1 MTVNYRRTSLDRD
14 TTFYIPKVECFACY
28 DSGIVA
34 NGDGFVNQFI
44 PDYDRDQKGRLCG
57 GQDLAIICHCKA
69 AYGDSQSDNERERVG
84 FRDSYGNIR
93 TADSIRGEPQP
104 LGFSLEK
111 ERVGFRDSYG
121 NIRTTDSIRGEP
133 QALGC
138 SLEKDKIR
146 QIHVQR
152 KDAWQKSAKDI
163 NETRQKIAK
172 GEKYETPYYIQVV
185 KEELTKVGDMFSFPS
200 EKAIVQT
207 MTESNDQN

>member
-28 DSGIVA
+28 DSGIVS
-34 NGDGFVNQFI
+34 NGDNLVNRFI
-44 PDYDRDQKGRLCG
+44 PDYDRDKKGRLCG

-69 AYGDSQSDNERERVG
+69 AYGDSQSDNERERTG
-84 FRDSYGNIR
+84 YRDSYGNIR

-111 ERVGFRDSYG
+111 E
-121 NIRTTDSIRGEP
+121 
-133 QALGC
+133 
-138 SLEKDKIR
+138 KIR
-146 QIHVQR
+146 QIHTQR
-152 KDAWQKSAKDI
+152 KESWQKSAKDI

-185 KEELTKVGDMFSFPS
+185 KEELTKVGDMFSFPT

-207 MTESNDQN
+207 MTEPNDQNKVSIKTTKTN

>member
-1 MTVNYRRTSLDRD
+1 MTVNYRRTALDRD
-14 TTFYIPKVECFACY
+14 TTFYVPKVECFACY
-28 DSGIVA
+28 DSGIVS
-34 NGDGFVNQFI
+34 NGDSFVNQFI
-44 PDYDRDQKGRLCG
+44 PDYDRDRKGRLCG

-111 ERVGFRDSYG
+111 E
-121 NIRTTDSIRGEP
+121 
-133 QALGC
+133 
-138 SLEKDKIR
+138 KIR
-146 QIHVQR
+146 QIHTQR
-152 KDAWQKSAKDI
+152 KESWQKSAKDI

-185 KEELTKVGDMFSFPS
+185 KEELTKVGDMFSFPT

-207 MTESNDQN
+207 MTESNDQNQRSKTRPQER

>member
-1 MTVNYRRTSLDRD
+1 MTINYRRTSLDRD
-14 TTFYIPKVECFACY
+14 TTFYTPKVECFACY
-28 DSGIVA
+28 DSGIVS
-34 NGDGFVNQFI
+34 NGDSFVNQFI

-84 FRDSYGNIR
+84 YRDSYGNIR

-111 ERVGFRDSYG
+111 E
-121 NIRTTDSIRGEP
+121 
-133 QALGC
+133 
-138 SLEKDKIR
+138 KIR
-146 QIHVQR
+146 QIHTQR
-152 KDAWQKSAKDI
+152 KESWQKSAKDI

-185 KEELTKVGDMFSFPS
+185 KEELTKVGDMFSFPT

-207 MTESNDQN
+207 MIEPNDKNKNHDAQKTNEPFTSK

>member
-28 DSGIVA
+28 DSGIVS
-34 NGDGFVNQFI
+34 NGDAFVNQFI
-44 PDYDRDQKGRLCG
+44 PDYDRDQKCRFFC
-57 GQDLAIICHCKA
+57 GQDLPIINHCKA
-69 AYGDSQSDNERERVG
+69 AYGDSESDNEKEREG
-84 FRDSYGNIR
+84 LRDSYGNIR

-104 LGFSLEK
+104 LGFSMEK
-111 ERVGFRDSYG
+111 E
-121 NIRTTDSIRGEP
+121 
-133 QALGC
+133 
-138 SLEKDKIR
+138 KIR
-146 QIHVQR
+146 QIHTQR

>member
-28 DSGIVA
+28 DSGIVS
-34 NGDGFVNQFI
+34 NGDNLVNRFI
-44 PDYDRDQKGRLCG
+44 PDYDRDRKGRLCG

-84 FRDSYGNIR
+84 YRDSYGNIR
-93 TADSIRGEPQP
+93 TADSIKGEPQP

-111 ERVGFRDSYG
+111 E
-121 NIRTTDSIRGEP
+121 
-133 QALGC
+133 
-138 SLEKDKIR
+138 KIR
-146 QIHVQR
+146 QIHMQR

-185 KEELTKVGDMFSFPS
+185 KEELTKVGDMFSFPT

-207 MTESNDQN
+207 MTESNDQNKVFIKTTKTN

>member
-14 TTFYIPKVECFACY
+14 TTFYVPRVECFACY
-28 DSGIVA
+28 DSGIVS
-34 NGDGFVNQFI
+34 NGDAFVNQFI

-69 AYGDSQSDNERERVG
+69 AYGDSESDNERERVG

-93 TADSIRGEPQP
+93 TADSIRGEPQS

-111 ERVGFRDSYG
+111 E
-121 NIRTTDSIRGEP
+121 
-133 QALGC
+133 
-138 SLEKDKIR
+138 KIR
-146 QIHVQR
+146 QIHTKR

-163 NETRQKIAK
+163 NKTRQKIAK
-172 GEKYETPYYIQVV
+172 GEKYEIPYYIQVV
-185 KEELTKVGDMFSFPS
+185 KEELTKVGDMFSFPT

>member
-28 DSGIVA
+28 DSGIVS
-34 NGDGFVNQFI
+34 NGDSFVNQFI
-44 PDYDRDQKGRLCG
+44 PDYDRDRKGRLCG

-69 AYGDSQSDNERERVG
+69 AYGDSQSDNERERTG
-84 FRDSYGNIR
+84 YRDSYGNIR

-111 ERVGFRDSYG
+111 E
-121 NIRTTDSIRGEP
+121 
-133 QALGC
+133 
-138 SLEKDKIR
+138 KIR
-146 QIHVQR
+146 QIHTER
-152 KDAWQKSAKDI
+152 KESWQKSAKDI

-185 KEELTKVGDMFSFPS
+185 KEELTKVGDMFSFPT

-207 MTESNDQN
+207 MTEPNDKNKVSIKTTKTN

>member
-28 DSGIVA
+28 DSGIVS

-44 PDYDRDQKGRLCG
+44 PDYDRDRKGRLCG

-93 TADSIRGEPQP
+93 TADSIRGEPQA

-111 ERVGFRDSYG
+111 E
-121 NIRTTDSIRGEP
+121 
-133 QALGC
+133 
-138 SLEKDKIR
+138 KIR
-146 QIHVQR
+146 QIHTQR
-152 KDAWQKSAKDI
+152 KESWQKTAKDI
-163 NETRQKIAK
+163 NELRNKRAN
-172 GEKYETPYYIQVV
+172 GEKVQTPYYIQVV
-185 KEELTKVGDMFSFPS
+185 KEDLTKVGDMFSFPT

>member
-28 DSGIVA
+28 DSGIVS
-34 NGDGFVNQFI
+34 NGDNLVNRFI
-44 PDYDRDQKGRLCG
+44 PDYDRDKKGRLCG

-69 AYGDSQSDNERERVG
+69 AYGDSQSDNERERTG
-84 FRDSYGNIR
+84 YRDSYGNIR

-111 ERVGFRDSYG
+111 E
-121 NIRTTDSIRGEP
+121 
-133 QALGC
+133 
-138 SLEKDKIR
+138 KIR
-146 QIHVQR
+146 QIHTQR

-185 KEELTKVGDMFSFPS
+185 KEELTKVGDMFSFPT

-207 MTESNDQN
+207 MTEPNDQNKVSIKTTKTN

>member
-28 DSGIVA
+28 DSGIVS
-34 NGDGFVNQFI
+34 NGDAFVNQFI
-44 PDYDRDQKGRLCG
+44 PDYDRDKKGRLCG

-69 AYGDSQSDNERERVG
+69 AYGDSESDNERERVG
-84 FRDSYGNIR
+84 YRDSYGNIR

-111 ERVGFRDSYG
+111 E
-121 NIRTTDSIRGEP
+121 
-133 QALGC
+133 
-138 SLEKDKIR
+138 KIR
-146 QIHVQR
+146 QIHTQR

-163 NETRQKIAK
+163 NETRQKIAN

-200 EKAIVQT
+200 EKAIVKSMKKPIEVT
-207 MTESNDQN
+207 GPTVDTFGYEPMYWSETSDDKN

>member
-28 DSGIVA
+28 DSGIVS
-34 NGDGFVNQFI
+34 NGDSLVNRFI
-44 PDYDRDQKGRLCG
+44 PDYDRDRKGRLCG

-111 ERVGFRDSYG
+111 E
-121 NIRTTDSIRGEP
+121 
-133 QALGC
+133 
-138 SLEKDKIR
+138 KIR
-146 QIHVQR
+146 QIHTQR
-152 KDAWQKSAKDI
+152 KESWQKTAKEMNQI
-163 NETRQKIAK
+163 RNKKAK
-172 GEKYETPYYIQVV
+172 GEKVETPYYIQVV

-207 MTESNDQN
+207 MTEGTEN